1 MSDIVSLVAEF
12 RISSV
17 LSNKTVQTKT
27 FDEICKLLEKKIN
40 IRVHQ
45 ISYGGNYKSAKNFV
59 TEILVFIL
67 VEKRSNGQYYLDLN
81 NDQPINYIT
90 KVMYDRA
97 NRTSLRI
104 WLDDISLIKQVNV
117 EQNAFKYALRD
128 FIYEKNRHPDFSDI
142 RDLNWIAEKMK
153 IENDEVMRIVSL
165 YNGVESSLESSI
177 GDSNDDRTLIDVLDN
192 GEENPEEEFLR
203 EDRLRMI
210 MKISK
215 EILTDLEYRIFS
227 LYYFSEIVHGYL
239 LDKWDIVDILKWPST
254 TGIDDPTDAQKRQE
268 WKSRA
273 RVKNIIDKSRSKL
286 SKHGMFKELLK
297 NKV

>member
-1 MSDIVSLVAEF
+1 MDELVSLVAEF

-17 LSNKTVQTKT
+17 LSNIPVQTKT
-27 FDEICKLLEKKIN
+27 FNAICKLLDKKVS
-40 IRVHQ
+40 IRAHQ
-45 ISYGGNYKSAKNFV
+45 ISYNGNFKLAKNFV
-59 TEILVFIL
+59 LEMLVFIL
-67 VEKRSNGQYYLDLN
+67 VEKRTNGQYYLDLN
-81 NDQPINYIT
+81 NEAPVNYIT

-128 FIYEKNRHPDFSDI
+128 FIVEKNRHPDFKDI

-153 IENDEVMRIVSL
+153 IDNDEVMRIVSS
-165 YNGVESSLESSI
+165 YNGVESSLDSSI
-177 GDSNDDRTLIDVLDN
+177 GDSDDDRILIDVLDN

-210 MKISK
+210 MKVSK
-215 EILTDLEYRIFS
+215 EILTDLEYKVFS
-227 LYYFSEIVHGYL
+227 LYYFSEIIHGYL

-254 TGIDDPTDAQKRQE
+254 TGISNPTKAQQVQE
-268 WKSRA
+268 WKSRSK
-273 RVKNIIDKSRSKL
+273 VKNIIDRSK
-286 SKHGMFKELLK
+286 SKLAKNEMFKELLS
-297 NKV
+297 